1 MALEKLP
8 AISVKKKYKSKGF
21 AAGVNRE
28 VIENGCQMLNKELNE
43 VIEETKKLIAAPSCS
58 QEAKDAANAWLDAV
72 GTDNEEAET
81 KKYIAELE
89 EDIMPIDGLIGF
101 AGSEAGAAVFGAE
114 KAKEVEVHAKEVKA
128 AGGKYCD
135 CPACTACE
143 VILSKLK

>member
-1 MALEKLP
+1 MEKQ
-8 AISVKKKYKSKGF
+8 I
-21 AAGVNRE
+21 
-28 VIENGCQMLNKELNE
+28 LNE

-58 QEAKDAANAWLDAV
+58 KEAKDAANAWLDAV

-114 KAKEVEVHAKEVKA
+114 KAKEVEAHAKEVKA

>member
-1 MALEKLP
+1 MEKQ
-8 AISVKKKYKSKGF
+8 I
-21 AAGVNRE
+21 
-28 VIENGCQMLNKELNE
+28 LNE

-58 QEAKDAANAWLDAV
+58 QESKDAANAWLDAV

-114 KAKEVEVHAKEVKA
+114 KAKEVEAHAKEVKA

>member
-1 MALEKLP
+1 MEKQ
-8 AISVKKKYKSKGF
+8 I
-21 AAGVNRE
+21 
-28 VIENGCQMLNKELNE
+28 LNE

-58 QEAKDAANAWLDAV
+58 QAPKDAANAWLDAV

-114 KAKEVEVHAKEVKA
+114 KAKEVEAHAKEVKA

>member
-1 MALEKLP
+1 MEKQ
-8 AISVKKKYKSKGF
+8 I
-21 AAGVNRE
+21 
-28 VIENGCQMLNKELNE
+28 LNE
-43 VIEETKKLIAAPSCS
+43 VIEETKKLIAAPSRS

-114 KAKEVEVHAKEVKA
+114 KAKEVEAHAKEVKA

>member
-1 MALEKLP
+1 M
-8 AISVKKKYKSKGF
+8 
-21 AAGVNRE
+21 
-28 VIENGCQMLNKELNE
+28 
-43 VIEETKKLIAAPSCS
+43 

-114 KAKEVEVHAKEVKA
+114 KAKEVEAHAKEVKA

>member
-1 MALEKLP
+1 MEKQ
-8 AISVKKKYKSKGF
+8 I
-21 AAGVNRE
+21 
-28 VIENGCQMLNKELNE
+28 LNE

-114 KAKEVEVHAKEVKA
+114 KA

>member
-1 MALEKLP
+1 MEK
-8 AISVKKKYKSKGF
+8 
-21 AAGVNRE
+21 N
-28 VIENGCQMLNKELNE
+28 ELNE
-43 VIEETKKLIAAPSCS
+43 VLKDVQALLDASSCC
-58 QEAKDAANAWLDAV
+58 QEAKDAALAWKEAL
-72 GTDNEEAET
+72 GTTEEKVKAQALL
-81 KKYIAELE
+81 KELE

-114 KAKEVEVHAKEVKA
+114 KAKEVEAHAKEVKA

>member
-1 MALEKLP
+1 MP
-8 AISVKKKYKSKGF
+8 
-21 AAGVNRE
+21 
-28 VIENGCQMLNKELNE
+28 
-43 VIEETKKLIAAPSCS
+43 
-58 QEAKDAANAWLDAV
+58 ANAWLDAV

-114 KAKEVEVHAKEVKA
+114 KAKEVEAHAKEVKA

>member
-1 MALEKLP
+1 MEKQ
-8 AISVKKKYKSKGF
+8 I
-21 AAGVNRE
+21 
-28 VIENGCQMLNKELNE
+28 LNE
-43 VIEETKKLIAAPSCS
+43 VIEETKKLIAAPSGS

-114 KAKEVEVHAKEVKA
+114 KAKEVEAHAKEVKA

-135 CPACTACE
+135 CPACAACE

>member
-1 MALEKLP
+1 MEKQ
-8 AISVKKKYKSKGF
+8 I
-21 AAGVNRE
+21 
-28 VIENGCQMLNKELNE
+28 LNE

-114 KAKEVEVHAKEVKA
+114 KAKEVEA

-135 CPACTACE
+135 CPACAACE

>member
-1 MALEKLP
+1 MEKQ
-8 AISVKKKYKSKGF
+8 I
-21 AAGVNRE
+21 
-28 VIENGCQMLNKELNE
+28 LNE

-101 AGSEAGAAVFGAE
+101 AGSE
-114 KAKEVEVHAKEVKA
+114 KAKEVEAHAKEVKA

>member
-1 MALEKLP
+1 MP
-8 AISVKKKYKSKGF
+8 
-21 AAGVNRE
+21 
-28 VIENGCQMLNKELNE
+28 
-43 VIEETKKLIAAPSCS
+43 
-58 QEAKDAANAWLDAV
+58 ANAWLDAV

-114 KAKEVEVHAKEVKA
+114 KAKEVEAHAKEVKA

-135 CPACTACE
+135 CPACAACE

>member
-1 MALEKLP
+1 MEKQ
-8 AISVKKKYKSKGF
+8 I
-21 AAGVNRE
+21 
-28 VIENGCQMLNKELNE
+28 LNE

-101 AGSEAGAAVFGAE
+101 AGSEAGVE
-114 KAKEVEVHAKEVKA
+114 KAKEVEAHAKEVKA

-135 CPACTACE
+135 CPACAACE